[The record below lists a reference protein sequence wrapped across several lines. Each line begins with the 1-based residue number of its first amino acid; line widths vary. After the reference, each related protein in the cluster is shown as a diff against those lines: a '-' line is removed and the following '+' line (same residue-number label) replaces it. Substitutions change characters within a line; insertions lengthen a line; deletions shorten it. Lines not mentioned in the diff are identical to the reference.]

1 MTINEALD
9 YIHAVDWRRSSL
21 GLRRIDELLAQMG
34 HPERTMKFVHVT
46 GTNGKGSTCAI
57 LASVLRAAGY
67 RTGLYTSPYI
77 FRFNERMQ
85 IDGAPISDAEL
96 CAVTEEVRPLAD
108 GMADHPTEFEM
119 VTAIAFSWFASR
131 KCDIVV
137 CEVGMGGELD
147 ATNVIPA
154 PEAAVLCNIGLDHTA
169 YLGDTVEKIAATKS
183 GIIKAGCD
191 AVLYPCAPSV
201 REVVA
206 DRCRRCGA
214 PLYRSQ
220 DKFDAG
226 CGWPSFDDEIPGA
239 VRREPDADGR
249 RTEILCAKCGA
260 HLGHVFTDEG
270 FTAKNTRHCV
280 NSLSLDFVP
289 AAIPTMPVAEPA
301 AASAEKPENTSSAE
315 PPKSVQTERAIFA
328 GGCFWGVEYMLGKV
342 DGVKSIRSGYIGGHT
357 ENPTYEQ
364 VCSHK
369 TGHAEAVEVEFDPS
383 KVSYE
388 TLARLFFEIHDPT
401 QLDGQGPD
409 LGDQYRSEIF
419 YTTPEQKEVAERLIR
434 ILKEKGYSVVTDVTP
449 ASRFWPAEQY
459 HQNYYNRKGTQPY
472 CHRYTK
478 RF

>member
-1 MTINEALD
+1 MIRCLSIAT
-9 YIHAVDWRRSSL
+9 
-21 GLRRIDELLAQMG
+21 
-34 HPERTMKFVHVT
+34 
-46 GTNGKGSTCAI
+46 
-57 LASVLRAAGY
+57 VL
-67 RTGLYTSPYI
+67 T
-77 FRFNERMQ
+77 
-85 IDGAPISDAEL
+85 
-96 CAVTEEVRPLAD
+96 
-108 GMADHPTEFEM
+108 GMAITLNAQNMKPLTPEEERVIVRKGTE
-119 VTAIAFSWFASR
+119 APFSG
-131 KCDIVV
+131 KY
-137 CEVGMGGELD
+137 
-147 ATNVIPA
+147 
-154 PEAAVLCNIGLDHTA
+154 
-169 YLGDTVEKIAATKS
+169 YLHDEDGT
-183 GIIKAGCD
+183 
-191 AVLYPCAPSV
+191 Y
-201 REVVA
+201 
-206 DRCRRCGA
+206 RCRRCGA
-214 PLYRSQ
+214 P
-220 DKFDAG
+220 F
-226 CGWPSFDDEIPGA
+226 
-239 VRREPDADGR
+239 
-249 RTEILCAKCGA
+249 CARCGA
-260 HLGHVFTDEG
+260 HLGHVFTGEG